1 MNPCLPNAGRS
12 SQTNDK
18 MQFALNTA
26 LALYL
31 VGDAQLEKPMPQ
43 PMRMMA
49 SVDSGKVLDSARTR
63 LIKTSHAHTHTL
75 KVKEDVTKANA
86 KAKARNSKGMAK
98 EKGAVKEERK
108 AAAKERK
115 AHAEARAN
123 ATAHQVREV
132 AKAVAG
138 EAEPMPPLK
147 KRHVPKPNGKLG
159 H

>member
-1 MNPCLPNAGRS
+1 
-12 SQTNDK
+12 
-18 MQFALNTA
+18 
-26 LALYL
+26 
-31 VGDAQLEKPMPQ
+31 MPQ

-49 SVDSGKVLDSARTR
+49 SVDSGKVLDSDSTR
-63 LIKTSHAHTHTL
+63 LIKTSRAHIHTL
-75 KVKEDVTKANA
+75 KVKEVVTQAMA
-86 KAKARNSKGMAK
+86 KATARNSKGKAK

-115 AHAEARAN
+115 AKTEARAKAKVN
-123 ATAHQVREV
+123 QVRKV

-147 KRHVPKPNGKLG
+147 KRPLPKLSGKLG